1 MVEEFTNE
9 DTSHTLIFLD
19 VDGVLNN
26 SRRCKMSIDP
36 PSDKETHMFRTRS
49 WFHADKMLRLSK
61 IVKETDAKI
70 VVSSS
75 WRNGLYDY
83 VAKML
88 DDFLIEQPIGATPYS
103 KVAGQHW
110 GSHQCRGDQ
119 IAWYLLHHYTD
130 DELAKMRIIILDDDF
145 DMNILAEPGI
155 FVETNSYKGLTDQL
169 VQTAISTKFGN
180 ISHLIQ
186 EMKEI
191 DWLVHP
197 RDFDAG
203 KISCK
208 GRIEDY

>member
-1 MVEEFTNE
+1 MNAIKNE
-9 DTSHTLIFLD
+9 PLTLIFLD

-26 SRRCKMSIDP
+26 SRRCKISTDP
-36 PSDKETHMFRTRS
+36 PSDKETHPLRTRS
-49 WFHADKMLRLSK
+49 WFHADKMLRLAK

-70 VVSSS
+70 IVSSS

-88 DDFLIEQPIGATPYS
+88 DDFLIAHPIGATPS
-103 KVAGQHW
+103 VRVSGKHL
-110 GSHQCRGDQ
+110 GSYQCRGDE

-145 DMNILAEPGI
+145 DMNVLAEPGI

-169 VQTAISTKFGN
+169 VQAAISTKFGN

-191 DWLVHP
+191 GWNINP
-197 RDFDAG
+197 RDIDAG
-203 KISCK
+203 EISCK
-208 GRIEDY
+208 GINSSF